1 MAMKKIWPLP
11 GINASVTSNLL
22 VEGELFWQTE
32 GPLKAPAAS
41 GRPGGL
47 GLPNGQRSRPF

>member
-1 MAMKKIWPLP
+1 MT
-11 GINASVTSNLL
+11 GINAGVTSNLL
-22 VEGELFWQTE
+22 VEGELFWQME

-41 GRPGGL
+41 ERPGGL